1 MYRSVFCFDDS
12 LHLTLFCIGFQQ
24 MDIHVGCQ
32 VFPPMIQVPTWHRL
46 YCYLYPLCFAL
57 RLKISFKLKKH
68 FRKEGNKIVLGL
80 PGYCQYTLTR
90 GGGTFMPSKQCVNG
104 MCLSCASSGTRATS
118 WEAFTVDGSVAWG
131 QGPRLGIR
139 DLLTGSLPLT
149 DSVTPNSSLPSLTIL
164 SSSETKM
171 PPSPFRRRKDL
182 SGRS

>member
-1 MYRSVFCFDDS
+1 MYRSFFCFDDS

-104 MCLSCASSGTRATS
+104 MCLSCASLRDQGYLLGGIYGRWQRGLGTGPS
-118 WEAFTVDGSVAWG
+118 PGH
-131 QGPRLGIR
+131 QGPCNQIPAS
-139 DLLTGSLPLT
+139 D
-149 DSVTPNSSLPSLTIL
+149 
-164 SSSETKM
+164 
-171 PPSPFRRRKDL
+171 
-182 SGRS
+182 